1 MRITSHPYSAVN
13 SAGGRLARTQ
23 TINALR
29 RGYTQKRERKNT
41 ALRRRRGRAGS
52 AANAVQVARKAVLR
66 PNAFRATGDDDDD
79 ENKMDEEHTGVGGFL
94 DHHEI
99 LEEGGALGRGG
110 SGGVFPRGGDSG
122 YNSGR
127 VQ

>member
-1 MRITSHPYSAVN
+1 MYSMRITSHPYSAVN

-52 AANAVQVARKAVLR
+52 AANAGQIAEESEEDLARA
-66 PNAFRATGDDDDD
+66 ATD
-79 ENKMDEEHTGVGGFL
+79 MWRF
-94 DHHEI
+94 
-99 LEEGGALGRGG
+99 
-110 SGGVFPRGGDSG
+110 
-122 YNSGR
+122 NSIDK
-127 VQ
+127 